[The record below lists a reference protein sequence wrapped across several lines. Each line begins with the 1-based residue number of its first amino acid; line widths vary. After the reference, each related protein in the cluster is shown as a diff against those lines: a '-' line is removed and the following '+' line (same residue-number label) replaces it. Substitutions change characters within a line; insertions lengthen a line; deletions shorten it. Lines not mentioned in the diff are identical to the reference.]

1 MANNEDGYDVDK
13 YDLGAYKDYVKPKE
27 EGSKNRGGND
37 NGGSNKLIP
46 LLLFVIVLLIAG
58 IAYFLGRGSA
68 SSEVISNNEKK
79 PNRVAEAEPE
89 VVTNDKTADEK
100 HASNTNSI
108 AAQVKNAAA
117 STHAKGKMSQ
127 AEIAAIVQMVITKMD
142 KKKKETNSSATRIAA
157 KAKDDTVKV
166 PGAKVSTVAIVD
178 SHIKPDKIKSETQSA
193 ASTQDQSQDNDLIAS
208 LSDTEV
214 DSLAPVTDKA
224 YTLSQSDKKKKAGS
238 KTAAN
243 TYNKVA
249 IGSKAPDQDDELSRL
264 SDEISSL
271 ADLDDT
277 KSDTS
282 SASTLSKPADSNGSK
297 KSKKV
302 VAAAK
307 KESNSSSTKLSTA
320 TDKQKKKAAKES
332 GYAKAIKKE
341 VKTRTKEMRFIVVKK
356 GDTLGGIARKA
367 YGDAREYKKIFQA
380 NPDILRQADMIHIG
394 QKLRI
399 P

>member
-1 MANNEDGYDVDK
+1 MPNNEDGYDVDK
-13 YDLGAYKDYVKPKE
+13 YDLGAYKDYIKPKE
-27 EGSKNRGGND
+27 EGTQSRGGNE

-46 LLLFVIVLLIAG
+46 LLLFIIVLLVAG

-68 SSEVISNNEKK
+68 SSEVISSSEKK
-79 PNRVAEAEPE
+79 PNRVAETEPK
-89 VVTNDKTADEK
+89 VVTNEETPDEK
-100 HASNTNSI
+100 QVSNANTI
-108 AAQVKNAAA
+108 ATQVKNAAA
-117 STHAKGKMSQ
+117 STHPKGKMSQ

-142 KKKKETNSSATRIAA
+142 KKKKETNNSAARIAA
-157 KAKDDTVKV
+157 KITDDTLKDH
-166 PGAKVSTVAIVD
+166 GAKVSTATKVN
-178 SHIKPDKIKSETQSA
+178 SHIKAGKIGSESKSA

-214 DSLAPVTDKA
+214 DTLAPMTDKA
-224 YTLSQSDKKKKAGS
+224 YTLSQGDKKKKASS

-249 IGSKAPDQDDELSRL
+249 IGNKAPDQDDELSRL
-264 SDEISSL
+264 SNEISSL

-282 SASTLSKPADSNGSK
+282 SASTLSKAVDSNG
-297 KSKKV
+297 SKKV

-307 KESNSSSTKLSTA
+307 KESAGSSTKLSTA
-320 TDKQKKKAAKES
+320 TNKKKKKATKES

-367 YGDAREYKKIFQA
+367 YGDARE
-380 NPDILRQADMIHIG
+380 
-394 QKLRI
+394 
-399 P
+399 